1 MFKYEGYY
9 RGIFIDNDIKA
20 LRIRTQALLGTKIS
34 GSIIAIWP
42 DGKIAADELSF
53 TIDVAREMSGK
64 RIT

>member
-1 MFKYEGYY
+1 M
-9 RGIFIDNDIKA
+9 
-20 LRIRTQALLGTKIS
+20 LGTKIS

-42 DGKIAADELSF
+42 DGNIAADELSF